1 MLNYSN
7 LNDVEFEYLCKD
19 IMSRMLNVKLE
30 RFGSGRDDGIDLT
43 DNSYR
48 KSIIVQVKHYT
59 KTDVRGLINAL
70 KKEIPKIKSNNPNQY
85 YICCSKELT
94 PDNKCEI
101 FALFSDFMESTAN
114 IISLVEIN
122 DFLDLPE
129 NADILK
135 KHFKLWIE
143 STNILT
149 NALTNDV
156 FIDSEGLLSD
166 IEDDVRMF
174 VETSAFNRALSA
186 LEQRRVL
193 IIVGNPGVGKSITSK
208 MLVLYYAS
216 LGYRVRYTTDG
227 SDLAA
232 LKKSLSQSP
241 DAKEIILL
249 DDCFGQAYFSMK
261 ETQENELL
269 SLIRHVNIYP
279 NKVLIMN
286 SRVTIF
292 QEAQARTP
300 TLIKSLDRN
309 EYGAYVLN
317 MDNISFVEKARIFY
331 NHLFFYH
338 VPELYREDV
347 IRHKNYRK
355 IVKHRNFN
363 PRIIEFVCSPRQW
376 ENITPYGFSKFILQC
391 LDAPNQIWKDEYE
404 RRIAETDRM
413 LLTTLYSLT
422 STTIPLD
429 FAKSCFNYR
438 IMHTQ
443 GVDSSINHF
452 EQALARLSESMI
464 KTVDVHGQKM
474 LSVANPSVND
484 FLNAYLNDNP
494 PEKYALLSTSCS
506 VRQIKRLINSTD
518 YTEKLNAAFAD
529 RSIISY
535 LFENDCQK
543 AGFIAYWCSAGAVY
557 DMAYRP
563 YLESFILNI
572 HDVDIYERGRINAP
586 YILNS
591 LFDKRIREFYGLD
604 SLVRDIPSLEKIIEG
619 LELYDLSKFIE
630 QVDCLFTGELR
641 PHYVKLITERLED
654 AIISYCTDV
663 PADAYDVDIGSLVDD
678 YRYEDEDGGHIDGDA
693 IAAAIDD
700 IIETEVK
707 DEIVEIIADLPDDME
722 VDPVWNLA
730 PAISVRG
737 SSLMVEQ
744 YLGDTHYDYDAYI
757 EDGWINQNIDCIFE

>member
-70 KKEIPKIKSNNPNQY
+70 KKEIPKIKSNNPDQY

-216 LGYRVRYTTDG
+216 LGYRVRYTTDA

-241 DAKEIILL
+241 DTKEIILL

-494 PEKYALLSTSCS
+494 PEKYALLNTSCS
-506 VRQIKRLINSTD
+506 VRQK
-518 YTEKLNAAFAD
+518 NAF
-529 RSIISY
+529 
-535 LFENDCQK
+535 
-543 AGFIAYWCSAGAVY
+543 
-557 DMAYRP
+557 
-563 YLESFILNI
+563 
-572 HDVDIYERGRINAP
+572 
-586 YILNS
+586 
-591 LFDKRIREFYGLD
+591 
-604 SLVRDIPSLEKIIEG
+604 
-619 LELYDLSKFIE
+619 
-630 QVDCLFTGELR
+630 
-641 PHYVKLITERLED
+641 
-654 AIISYCTDV
+654 
-663 PADAYDVDIGSLVDD
+663 
-678 YRYEDEDGGHIDGDA
+678 
-693 IAAAIDD
+693 
-700 IIETEVK
+700 
-707 DEIVEIIADLPDDME
+707 
-722 VDPVWNLA
+722 
-730 PAISVRG
+730 
-737 SSLMVEQ
+737 
-744 YLGDTHYDYDAYI
+744 
-757 EDGWINQNIDCIFE
+757 

>member
-70 KKEIPKIKSNNPNQY
+70 KKEIPKIKSNNPDQY

-94 PDNKCEI
+94 PDNNDNKCEI

-317 MDNISFVEKARIFY
+317 IDNISFVEKARIFY
-331 NHLFFYH
+331 NHLFFIMFRSY
-338 VPELYREDV
+338 V
-347 IRHKNYRK
+347 
-355 IVKHRNFN
+355 VKML
-363 PRIIEFVCSPRQW
+363 FV
-376 ENITPYGFSKFILQC
+376 
-391 LDAPNQIWKDEYE
+391 
-404 RRIAETDRM
+404 
-413 LLTTLYSLT
+413 
-422 STTIPLD
+422 
-429 FAKSCFNYR
+429 
-438 IMHTQ
+438 
-443 GVDSSINHF
+443 
-452 EQALARLSESMI
+452 I
-464 KTVDVHGQKM
+464 KTIG
-474 LSVANPSVND
+474 
-484 FLNAYLNDNP
+484 
-494 PEKYALLSTSCS
+494 
-506 VRQIKRLINSTD
+506 
-518 YTEKLNAAFAD
+518 KL
-529 RSIISY
+529 
-535 LFENDCQK
+535 
-543 AGFIAYWCSAGAVY
+543 
-557 DMAYRP
+557 
-563 YLESFILNI
+563 
-572 HDVDIYERGRINAP
+572 
-586 YILNS
+586 
-591 LFDKRIREFYGLD
+591 
-604 SLVRDIPSLEKIIEG
+604 
-619 LELYDLSKFIE
+619 
-630 QVDCLFTGELR
+630 
-641 PHYVKLITERLED
+641 
-654 AIISYCTDV
+654 
-663 PADAYDVDIGSLVDD
+663 
-678 YRYEDEDGGHIDGDA
+678 
-693 IAAAIDD
+693 
-700 IIETEVK
+700 
-707 DEIVEIIADLPDDME
+707 
-722 VDPVWNLA
+722 
-730 PAISVRG
+730 
-737 SSLMVEQ
+737 
-744 YLGDTHYDYDAYI
+744 
-757 EDGWINQNIDCIFE
+757 